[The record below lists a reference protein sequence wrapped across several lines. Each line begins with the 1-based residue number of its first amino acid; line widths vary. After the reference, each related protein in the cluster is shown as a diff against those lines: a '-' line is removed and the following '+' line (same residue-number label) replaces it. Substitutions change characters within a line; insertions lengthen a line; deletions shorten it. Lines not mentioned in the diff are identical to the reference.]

1 MSRVAVFAPNPLL
14 TVTVE
19 ARGGRDDVHLHA
31 AGQGVWVSRMAAV
44 LGAEPVLCGALGGET
59 GAVIEGL
66 LARAGLRTRIVRT
79 NSANGCLVADRR
91 SGERTPVAQSV
102 SDTLGRHEVD
112 DLLSATIAEALDAAV
127 LAVCNPFPADA
138 IPHAVYAELVAD
150 AGGNGVPVVV
160 DLSTP
165 RLDEAL
171 RGGPALAKLNDWELA
186 EYVRGPVDGPLLL
199 DAARRL
205 REAGAARVLVTRA
218 DAPALL
224 LDGDEPCWV
233 VPPRFER
240 GRREGCGDTM
250 LGAICAAVAAGEG
263 WLDAV
268 RLGTAAGAANFLRGG
283 LGSGD
288 RGVVGDLLAHVE
300 VRAYAD
306 GA

>member
-1 MSRVAVFAPNPLL
+1 MSRVAVFGPNPLL

-19 ARGGRDDVHLHA
+19 ARGDRDDVHLHA

-44 LGAEPVLCGALGGET
+44 LGAEPVLCGVLGGET
-59 GAVIEGL
+59 GAVLEGL
-66 LARAGLRTRIVRT
+66 LARSGLRTRIVRT
-79 NSANGCLVADRR
+79 SAPNGCLVADRR
-91 SGERTPVAQSV
+91 SGERAPIAQSV
-102 SDTLGRHEVD
+102 SDPLGRHEVD

-138 IPHAVYAELVAD
+138 IPSAVYAELVAD
-150 AGGNGVPVVV
+150 AAGNGVPVLV

-171 RGGPALAKLNDWELA
+171 RGAPALAKLNDWELA
-186 EYVRGPVDGPLLL
+186 EYVRGPVDGPRLL

-205 REAGAARVLVTRA
+205 RRAGAQRVLVTRA
-218 DAPALL
+218 EAPALL
-224 LDGDEPCWV
+224 LDGDEPCWI
-233 VPPRFER
+233 VPPRFDS

-250 LGAICAAVAAGEG
+250 LGGICAGLAAGST
-263 WLDAV
+263 WLEAV
-268 RLGTAAGAANFLRGG
+268 RLGAAAGAANFLRGG

-288 RGVVGDLLAHVE
+288 RDVVLDLLGHVE
-300 VRAYAD
+300 VRDYAD